1 MFVPITEESGLI
13 IPIGEWVLKT
23 ACYQIKE
30 WVKSGYSS
38 LLMAVNL
45 SGHQIG
51 NKGLVKAL
59 LDIIEET
66 GMEPKNLELE
76 LTESILMEN
85 AESSIE
91 LMDKLKDA
99 GLRLSVDD
107 FGTGYSSLSYLKRF
121 SIDKLKIDKSFIDD
135 VIADGDAAIIAS
147 TIIAMGQKLNLKVI
161 AEGVETV
168 EQLRFLQEQGCD
180 EIQGYLFSKPV
191 SAAEITQMLAE
202 GRSMSKL
209 LTGTGAS

>member
-1 MFVPITEESGLI
+1 
-13 IPIGEWVLKT
+13 
-23 ACYQIKE
+23 
-30 WVKSGYSS
+30 
-38 LLMAVNL
+38 MAVNL